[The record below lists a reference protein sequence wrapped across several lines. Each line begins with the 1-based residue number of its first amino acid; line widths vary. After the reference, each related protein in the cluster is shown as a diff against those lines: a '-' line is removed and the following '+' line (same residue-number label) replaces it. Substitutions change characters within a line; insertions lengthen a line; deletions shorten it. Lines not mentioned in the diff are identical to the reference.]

1 MRWPSAVELGGRCVR
16 SSSVPPSACSS
27 CWMRRE
33 MADWV
38 RNRRDAALVS
48 DLQSM
53 THAKAL
59 RLLIIMPNAHA
70 NYQNYAVEASHCRAQ
85 VRIVRTHEG
94 AVMPLVR
101 IDISKTA
108 SCERVRDV
116 GDAVYNA
123 MIAVA
128 NVPNYDKFQVVTRHE
143 PDEIIYPEEGYLG
156 IDYTPDLIIIQVTW
170 VGGRSTEVT
179 KKFYQHIADEI
190 HAKQGVR
197 KQDIWISLV
206 DSGREDW
213 SFGNGEMQYAP
224 K

>member
-1 MRWPSAVELGGRCVR
+1 MH
-16 SSSVPPSACSS
+16 SSVDCKFESS
-27 CWMRRE
+27 E
-33 MADWV
+33 AKT
-38 RNRRDAALVS
+38 NEDA
-48 DLQSM
+48 
-53 THAKAL
+53 
-59 RLLIIMPNAHA
+59 I
-70 NYQNYAVEASHCRAQ
+70 
-85 VRIVRTHEG
+85 
-94 AVMPLVR
+94 MPLVR

-108 SCERVRDV
+108 SRERVRDV
-116 GDAVYNA
+116 GNAVYNA
-123 MIAVA
+123 MITVA
-128 NVPNYDKFQVVTRHE
+128 NVPNFDKFQVVTRHE

-170 VGGRSTEVT
+170 VGGRSTEVK